1 MLTGKLRYISSM
13 LILVIGLILIAIP
26 FVVALFVPKDYSAES
41 EIVIDRPNPVVFDY
55 LKYLKNHESF
65 SKWGKPDAHIIKQYF
80 GTDGTVGFVS
90 SWESTDKQVGKGQ
103 QEIRKIAIG
112 KRIDLELR
120 ILKPYPSVA
129 KVYLTT
135 DPVARNQT
143 IVVWGFSSRM
153 HYPMNLLLLFN
164 IKKMIQKDLSQGL
177 ENLKAELEKEEY
189 ARRTRDQVN
198 RASDDRPKG

>member
-1 MLTGKLRYISSM
+1 M
-13 LILVIGLILIAIP
+13 LISVIVLILIAIP
-26 FVVALFVPKDYSAES
+26 FVVALFVKKDYSAES

-65 SKWGKPDAHIIKQYF
+65 SKWGKHDGHILKQYF
-80 GTDGTVGFVS
+80 GTDGTVGFIS

-112 KRIDLELR
+112 KRIELELR
-120 ILKPYPSVA
+120 ILRPHPSVA

-153 HYPMNLLLLFN
+153 HYPMNFLLLFN
-164 IKKMIQKDLSQGL
+164 IKKMIQQDLSQGL
-177 ENLKAELEKEEY
+177 ADLKQELEKEEY
-189 ARRTRDQVN
+189 ARRNRDQPY
-198 RASDDRPKG
+198 RAADNQPKE